1 MSFNHEVLSNFG
13 KNVMYL
19 RCNTAIFRAVLLGFL
34 TLLVSTQ
41 VPFPNKISCF
51 VIPCVSLDNSFPSI
65 RQEPSF
71 GPWKGSTFLQQH
83 SAIPLSTDSIYNL
96 LLTFALSTSFTI
108 PSVATYISNSQIIC
122 FQNKI
127 LF

>member
-34 TLLVSTQ
+34 TLLLSMW
-41 VPFPNKISCF
+41 VPFPNKMSCF
-51 VIPCVSLDNSFPSI
+51 VSACVSLDNSFPNV

-71 GPWKGSTFLQQH
+71 GPWKGPAFLQQM
-83 SAIPLSTDSIYNL
+83 ATLAGML
-96 LLTFALSTSFTI
+96 LL
-108 PSVATYISNSQIIC
+108 
-122 FQNKI
+122 
-127 LF
+127 